1 VSGSGLPARVE
12 TFIARNIDSIEKLEV
27 LLLLRSR
34 APAAF
39 SAARVA
45 AELRIAEGSARAR
58 LQDLSARG
66 LARPT
71 GSIPDYVYPTGGDP
85 EQDADV
91 AAVADAYAQ
100 RRVSVI
106 SFIFSNPQDK
116 LRGFADAF
124 RLGGGGGGKKGGDG
138 HG

>member
-1 VSGSGLPARVE
+1 MSSPGLPPRVAQ
-12 TFIARNIDSIEKLEV
+12 FIARNIDSIEKLEV
-27 LLLLRSR
+27 LLLLRAR
-34 APAAF
+34 VPDGF

-58 LQDLSARG
+58 LQDLAARG
-66 LARPT
+66 LARAQGPT
-71 GSIPDYVYPTGGDP
+71 PEYVYPQGGDP

-91 AAVADAYAQ
+91 AQLAEAYAQ

-124 RLGGGGGGKKGGDG
+124 RLGGGKKEGDG